1 MHPADDPHNLVLTDL
16 MGLWAERA
24 DRFHKQRRAT
34 TAFRLALRAAVD
46 GDQVPIRH
54 VADALG
60 ISSRGV
66 RRHLDAA
73 RCLPDSS

>member
-1 MHPADDPHNLVLTDL
+1 MYPADDPHNLVLADL

-24 DRFHKQRRAT
+24 ERLHKQRSAT

-46 GDQVPIRH
+46 DDQVPIRH
-54 VADALG
+54 IANALG

-73 RCLPDSS
+73 RSLPDSS